1 MPAVARS
8 ANRDRILTG
17 HTCSATASIQGSL
30 VTTVT
35 VNGIPIAVQGDVIGP
50 HTILAGK
57 VCVPHAAVINSGS
70 SMVFAGVANIP
81 VARIGDSAD
90 AGAVISG
97 SFNVWAGG

>member
-30 VTTVT
+30 QAFA
-35 VNGIPIAVQGDVIGP
+35 NIGGIPIAVQGDVIGP

-57 VCVPHAAVINSGS
+57 FCVPHSAVVNTGS
-70 SMVFAGVANIP
+70 FFVNIAGIP

-90 AGAVISG
+90 AGCVISG
-97 SFNVWAGG
+97 SFQVWAG